1 MEDLLQI
8 GALTK
13 THGVHGEVKVFPM
26 TDDITRFKKLKAAV
40 IDTGKELIEVECVGA
55 KFFKQ
60 FAILKFKGFD
70 TIESIEKYCGKGL
83 FVTRDNAVKLKKDEY
98 FICDIIGLCV
108 LDESDN
114 RIGEVTDVITTG
126 ANDVYDILLDDGRS
140 FLLPAIKECVLNVD
154 MNEKTI
160 KIHILDGLLD

>member
-26 TDDITRFKKLKAAV
+26 TDDMARFKKLKAAV
-40 IDTGKELIEVECVGA
+40 IDTGKEKIDVECEGA

-60 FAILKFKGFD
+60 FAILKFKGYD

-83 FVTRDNAVKLKKDEY
+83 FVTRENAVKLKKDEY
-98 FICDIIGLCV
+98 FICDLINLDVINESEENIGKL
-108 LDESDN
+108 
-114 RIGEVTDVITTG
+114 TDVIQTG
-126 ANDVYDILLDDGRS
+126 ANDVYEITLDDGRS
-140 FLLPAIKECVLNVD
+140 FLLPAIKECVLNID
-154 MNEKTI
+154 MEKRKI
-160 KIHILDGLLD
+160 KIHILEGLLD